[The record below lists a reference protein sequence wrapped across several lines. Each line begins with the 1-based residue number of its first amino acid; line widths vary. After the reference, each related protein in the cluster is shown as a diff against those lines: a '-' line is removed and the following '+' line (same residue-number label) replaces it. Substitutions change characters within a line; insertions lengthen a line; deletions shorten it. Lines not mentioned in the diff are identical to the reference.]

1 MAEDYGEKRISGRP
15 DFSFLIKCPICHD
28 TLRNPKI
35 LSCFH
40 HFCAE
45 CIEKHHTETQEGNQ
59 ALCPLCRRP
68 FVLDLSGANSLPTC
82 PYAQQVLDEIEK
94 RNLEEEERRKCV
106 RLCTANMLCKEN
118 LQTIAVF
125 NCPTC
130 QLDLCENCEE
140 AHSKFAKTHAMIS
153 LQKTEAE
160 PDMIAKIL
168 SEKSPIT
175 CNVHSEF
182 NLKFFCE
189 NCDLPICQECELD
202 HDGHKI
208 ATLREIEEQTK
219 NKREIIKTRKEEL
232 EKLKGDLNAF
242 LIMLQTGEDKAQR
255 EIQEYYNGWIKK
267 MEDHMQ
273 CMLSDLKERSSK
285 TEEEI
290 IGHLKALD
298 NQSINAAKV
307 LQNINKLIAIGN
319 ETCTLKTWNV
329 LYKKIEKLEQD
340 KDGDIYL
347 PEKFAYRFSKPR
359 QDFQIFGKIKQ
370 AKAYCDFHGM
380 FKSGDELFSRECDS
394 LHAHVSGSEENVSS
408 FDGLYCPRRFTSSRV
423 DQESLCSENFP
434 ENDSTERQNV
444 EVEEGLYEDN
454 EAAQTFLKDSCASLL
469 DSKSVCTESFGGD
482 QSTGLYCP
490 RQSTSSRVDQK
501 SLCSEYFPENDST
514 ERPNVEMEEGLYEEN
529 DSAQTFLKDVECL
542 TDSCASLLDRES
554 VYTESFGGD
563 QPTASAESNLK
574 ENKPPPPPPR
584 NYDPKASAESN
595 LKENKPLPPLPRNN
609 NPKEYQHEISE
620 EVGNGNTYSVSK
632 KRKERTENVNDNSI
646 NPYLCLNNVPL
657 KFEVSGG
664 TMLPNGQILLTSYHE
679 GALWLLKESGEIIKR
694 VKAKYVWDAAAGVDF
709 NGIEQVFVTFV
720 RPNARKK
727 SRVDLFSTEG
737 ECLGLF
743 TKDVD
748 HPLGVAC
755 SSKEVFVS
763 DKNKMIKVFFLSNGC
778 LKYTIKNT
786 LFKNPWFIAL
796 KGETHLLVSDFDAN
810 CVFLINLDNPRE
822 IVKKFQNQ
830 MATNSDVSAFVPG
843 KCLFLRKICFLS
855 DQKGKKV
862 GIITQSGRMRTFIKD
877 VFPDI
882 EFAPFLLL
890 MNSKDNLIIVS
901 KSGLITTLQLDFA
914 ALEDYTIL

>member
-380 FKSGDELFSRECDS
+380 FKSVACTSVDKEEDHGDRNVERHLGDELFSRECDS

-454 EAAQTFLKDSCASLL
+454 EAAQTFLKD
-469 DSKSVCTESFGGD
+469 
-482 QSTGLYCP
+482 
-490 RQSTSSRVDQK
+490 
-501 SLCSEYFPENDST
+501 
-514 ERPNVEMEEGLYEEN
+514 
-529 DSAQTFLKDVECL
+529 VECL

-563 QPTASAESNLK
+563 QPT
-574 ENKPPPPPPR
+574 
-584 NYDPKASAESN
+584 ASAESN